1 MHGTSIL
8 TQEFERKVIGLYSR
22 SECFSLEALEAVVY
36 LHTMPKSFQM
46 RVSTSVQKFER
57 QLEYSSN
64 VLANQNLIVRNEV
77 YTMQVCT
84 CTNSAPGGIATRIES
99 LHAHSCFNI
108 QHGGQ

>member
-22 SECFSLEALEAVVY
+22 SEWFSLEALEAVVY

-77 YTMQVCT
+77 YTMHKP
-84 CTNSAPGGIATRIES
+84 NPGWHSNTYRIVPCS
-99 LHAHSCFNI
+99 
-108 QHGGQ
+108 